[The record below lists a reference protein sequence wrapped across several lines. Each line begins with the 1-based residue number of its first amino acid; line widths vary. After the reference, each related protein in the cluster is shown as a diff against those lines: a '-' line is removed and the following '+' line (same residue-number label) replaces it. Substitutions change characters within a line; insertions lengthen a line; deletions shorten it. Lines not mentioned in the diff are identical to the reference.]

1 MDRGDIFIVSLN
13 PAAGHEQMGTR
24 PVLVVSP
31 AAFNKATG
39 TPVVLPI
46 TSGGGFARTR
56 GFAVSLDSAGTR
68 TRGAIRCDQ
77 PRSIDMAA
85 RGGRK
90 VESVPLSVMDE
101 VLARLATFL
110 T

>member
-1 MDRGDIFIVSLN
+1 
-13 PAAGHEQMGTR
+13 
-24 PVLVVSP
+24 
-31 AAFNKATG
+31 
-39 TPVVLPI
+39 
-46 TSGGGFARTR
+46 
-56 GFAVSLDSAGTR
+56 
-68 TRGAIRCDQ
+68 
-77 PRSIDMAA
+77 MAA